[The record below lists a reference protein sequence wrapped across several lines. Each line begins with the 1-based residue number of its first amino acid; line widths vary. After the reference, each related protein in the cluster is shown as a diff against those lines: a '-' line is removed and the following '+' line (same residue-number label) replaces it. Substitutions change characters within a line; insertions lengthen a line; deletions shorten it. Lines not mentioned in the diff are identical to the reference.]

1 MTNAFFKALLFLAA
15 GSVIIGMH
23 HEQDMRRMGGLR
35 KYMPITWITSLIGT
49 LALVG
54 TPFFSGYYSKDSI
67 IEAAHHA
74 AAHGGWIQQYAYW
87 AVLLGV
93 FVTSFYSFRLL
104 YLTFHGKERFHD
116 TVTDHYVPPEADT
129 AAHAQALAHEHEA
142 DHDDHAHTPHESPW
156 VVTLPL
162 VLLAIPSILIGFF
175 TVGPMVFGD
184 FFDGAIVVREAHD
197 TLAAVGKEFHGPMA
211 FGLHFYAAPAFWL
224 AFAGFALATYIYL
237 FAPGVA
243 DTFKRVLSL
252 PVRILERKYGFD
264 DLWIGGF
271 AAAGVKIGRAFWK
284 GGDTAVIDGVLVD
297 GSATF
302 VDRLAGV
309 VRQMQSGMLYHYAF
323 AMILGLIAL
332 LGALLWAL
340 R

>member
-1 MTNAFFKALLFLAA
+1 
-15 GSVIIGMH
+15 
-23 HEQDMRRMGGLR
+23 MRKMGGLR

-67 IEAAHHA
+67 ILATEVAAGQ
-74 AAHGGWIQQYAYW
+74 GGWIQIYAKW

-104 YLTFHGKERFHD
+104 FLTFHGKEHFHD
-116 TVTDHYVPPEADT
+116 KVSDHYVPPEADT
-129 AAHAQALAHEHEA
+129 PEHEAELAHEHE
-142 DHDDHAHTPHESPW
+142 HDGEHAHTPHESPW

-162 VLLAIPSILIGFF
+162 ILLAIPSILIGFV

-184 FFDGAIVVREAHD
+184 FFGSAIVVREAHD
-197 TLAAVGKEFHGPMA
+197 SLAGVAREVWHDEHGWVSA
-211 FGLHFYAAPAFWL
+211 ATHFGLHFWKSPVFWL
-224 AFAGFALATYIYL
+224 AFGGFAMASWLYL
-237 FAPGVA
+237 IAPGTSAKFRRALAV
-243 DTFKRVLSL
+243 
-252 PVRILERKYGFD
+252 PYRILENKYGFD
-264 DLWIGGF
+264 DLWIKGF
-271 AAAGVKIGRAFWK
+271 AGSGVKLGRAFWK
-284 GGDTAVIDGVLVD
+284 GGDTALIDGVLVD

-309 VRQMQSGMLYHYAF
+309 VRRVQSGMLYHYAF

-332 LGALLWAL
+332 LGALIWSL